1 MFGGFFYVL
10 FSGSYLSAHATQNL
24 YIHSISGNGRKPV
37 KKIIPNYASLLLA
50 MKPEVESPL
59 NRICISYNRR
69 GHRAFAVFLLL
80 FFIGMCRRAV
90 SAVGCRSPPIPSGF
104 LHFQKFELEEIRVA
118 YNHGREDRKW
128 RIWKEAEEREYK
140 KIELNCR
147 EGVRAQLERMKE
159 LRRERNNLYEKQND
173 LKGQKWRIEKSLER

>member
-1 MFGGFFYVL
+1 M
-10 FSGSYLSAHATQNL
+10 
-24 YIHSISGNGRKPV
+24 
-37 KKIIPNYASLLLA
+37 
-50 MKPEVESPL
+50 
-59 NRICISYNRR
+59 
-69 GHRAFAVFLLL
+69 
-80 FFIGMCRRAV
+80 
-90 SAVGCRSPPIPSGF
+90 
-104 LHFQKFELEEIRVA
+104 A

-140 KIELNCR
+140 KIEPNCR